1 MRIAISADSTCD
13 MPEELVKKYDF
24 RLNAMP
30 FSLGEKLCHDGIDG
44 NGKDVFK
51 YVEETGKLPTTSAY
65 NAFEYKEH
73 FEKILQD
80 YDAVIHFS
88 FSTEISSTGNN
99 ARMAAE
105 EMENVYVIDSRSA
118 SAGFS
123 ILMLEC
129 YDKIQAGGE
138 ISQIVEEMKAMVEN
152 IHLTFVIDTLKFLH
166 KGGRCSGIAHFA
178 AAALGIKPRISLVD
192 GKMVV
197 VKKYHGKIS
206 GVAKTMVEEAL
217 AERPA
222 NKKRAIIIQSSPLAV
237 TDEIV
242 ENLKNKGFE
251 EVYVTDA
258 GPSICIHCGPNTLGI
273 AYLAE

>member
-13 MPEELVKKYDF
+13 MPEHLVQKYDF

-44 NGKDVFK
+44 TGKDVFE
-51 YVEETGKLPTTSAY
+51 YVEKTGKLPTTSAY

-73 FEKILQD
+73 FEKILKD

-118 SAGFS
+118 SAGFA
-123 ILMLEC
+123 ILVLEC
-129 YDKIQAGGE
+129 YDRIQAGLE
-138 ISQIVEEMKAMVEN
+138 VTQIVEEMRAMVEKAK
-152 IHLTFVIDTLKFLH
+152 LAFVIDTLKFMH
-166 KGGRCSGIAHFA
+166 KGGRCSGVAHFA
-178 AAALGIKPRISLVD
+178 AAALGIKPRISIVD

-197 VKKYHGKIS
+197 TKKYRGKIEV
-206 GVAKTMVEEAL
+206 VAKTMVDEVL
-217 AERPA
+217 AECPA
-222 NKKRAIIIQSSPLAV
+222 NKKRAFVIQSSPLDV
-237 TDEIV
+237 VEEIV
-242 ENLKNKGFE
+242 EKLKAYGIE
-251 EVYVTDA
+251 EVYVTNA
-258 GPSICIHCGPNTLGI
+258 GPSICIHCGPGTVGI